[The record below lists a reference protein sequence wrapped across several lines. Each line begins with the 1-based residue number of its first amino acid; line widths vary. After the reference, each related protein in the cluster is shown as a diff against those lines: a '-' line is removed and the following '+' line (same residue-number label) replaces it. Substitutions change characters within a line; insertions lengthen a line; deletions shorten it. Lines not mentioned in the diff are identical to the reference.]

1 MATFEQTRDSLE
13 RARAALEA
21 ETSEVF
27 QVSQCLHENLV
38 KAVKRLWRQLLC
50 IWIVVL
56 VLTISYLTVLHYAP
70 GATNL
75 AHKEYPAQLNSREE
89 TETAMLPQPSLP
101 PVPAIPESG
110 NLFKLLNQ
118 IQDAQYKKDI
128 HLLLQAYAPTFPD
141 LRQKRELTVNIWRR
155 YDYLDLQF
163 QLNDVQQKNA
173 TTISGIVTWNIKTR
187 DRKNDEIKTLSK
199 AYQVNFS
206 KESGRWLV
214 QKLKAVDNRET
225 KNQE

>member
-1 MATFEQTRDSLE
+1 MATFEQTAASLE

-50 IWIVVL
+50 IWIVVVVL
-56 VLTISYLTVLHYAP
+56 VISYLVVLHYAP
-70 GATNL
+70 GATHL
-75 AHKEYPAQLNSREE
+75 AHKEYPAQLIAREA
-89 TETAMLPQPSLP
+89 TEAAKLPQPSLL
-101 PVPAIPESG
+101 PVPAIPERG
-110 NLFKLLNQ
+110 NLIKLLNR
-118 IQDAQYKKDI
+118 IQEAQYKKDI
-128 HLLLQAYAPTFPD
+128 YLLLQAYSPTFPD
-141 LRQKRELTVNIWRR
+141 WGQKRELTLYIWRR

-163 QLNDVQQKNA
+163 QLNDVQQKDA

-187 DRKNDEIKTLSK
+187 DRKSAELKTLSK
-199 AYQVNFS
+199 AYQVDFS

-214 QKLKAVDNRET
+214 QKLEAIEN
-225 KNQE
+225 